1 MANYKLCNSD
11 QLDSDLT
18 TVADA
23 IRSKGG
29 TSAKLEFPSGYITA
43 IDAISTG
50 ITVQKKTGT
59 ASIGSKISCG
69 FKPDVVLL
77 TYNKREDE
85 YTYVAGIDFAA
96 INNDNACVS
105 MWASAD
111 NYDLYDF
118 YVSRNS
124 VGFKIDESYVQRP
137 SGEISPNRNSISYTA
152 IKYT

>member
-18 TVADA
+18 TVAEA

-29 TSAKLEFPSGYITA
+29 TSDKLEFPSGYKTA
-43 IDAISTG
+43 IEAISTG

-59 ASIGSKISCG
+59 ASIGSNIGCG

-77 TYNKREDE
+77 TYNKRENK

-124 VGFKIDESYVQRP
+124 DGFKIDESYVIRP
-137 SGEISPNRNSISYTA
+137 PGENSPNRNSISYTA